1 MAVCAFVAPYLLPAT
16 MRFLAAATEVPG
28 VDLTIVS
35 TEPVEHIPAALRD
48 RLAGHWR
55 IADGLNPVQIADAVM
70 GLSRMV
76 GPVRRVFGPLEQLQV
91 PLGQVR
97 DALGIDGM
105 DAVTAN
111 NFRDKDRMKQ
121 VFVEH
126 GVPCA
131 AHTLATGAGDAR
143 EFADRVGFPLVVKPP
158 AGAGARSTFR
168 LDDADALR
176 LWLDSAPPGPGNPAQ
191 IEQYLV
197 GTEGS
202 FDAVMV
208 DGEIRW
214 YSISEYRP
222 SPLDVLRNPWIQWTV
237 LMPRDIGGSTYD
249 GIAAAGPAALRA
261 LGLRTGLAHVEWFR
275 LRDGSVAI
283 SEAGARPP
291 GAQITTMLGFAHDVD
306 MYRVWAR
313 LMTTGE
319 FDFLER
325 RWSVG
330 TAYLRGQGTGT
341 ITAVRGLDALQ
352 QRLGHLV
359 VESRLPRVGA
369 ATSDIYEGDGHVIV
383 RAPDTES
390 VAAALRDLVAGITV
404 DIGPARGIRS

>member
-16 MRFLAAATEVPG
+16 LRFLTAATEVPG
-28 VDLTIVS
+28 VELAIITG
-35 TEPVEHIPAALRD
+35 EPVDHIPGGLRA

-55 IADGLNPVQIADAVM
+55 VADGLDPRQIADAVV
-70 GLSRMV
+70 GLSRML

-105 DAVTAN
+105 DAATAA

-121 VFVEH
+121 VLEQH

-131 AHTLATGAGDAR
+131 AHVLAGSAADAR
-143 EFADRVGFPLVVKPP
+143 AFADRVGYPLVVKPP

-168 LDDADALR
+168 LDDPDSLR
-176 LWLDSAPPGPGNPAQ
+176 VWLDSAPPTAATPVV
-191 IEQYLV
+191 IEQFLV

-202 FDAVMV
+202 FDAVAV
-208 DGEIRW
+208 DGEVVW

-237 LMPRDIGGSTYD
+237 LMPRHIGGPEYD
-249 GIAAAGPAALRA
+249 GIATAGPAALRA

-275 LRDGSVAI
+275 LRDGTVAI

-291 GAQITTMLGFAHDVD
+291 GAQITTMLGHAHDVD
-306 MYRVWAR
+306 MYRLWAA
-313 LMTTGE
+313 LMTTAE
-319 FDFLER
+319 FDAPER

-330 TAYLRGQGTGT
+330 TAYLRGRGTGT
-341 ITAVRGLDALQ
+341 ITGVRGLDELQ
-352 QRLGHLV
+352 RRLGHLV
-359 VESRLPRVGA
+359 VESQLPRIGA
-369 ATSDIYEGDGHVIV
+369 PTSDIYEGDGHVIV
-383 RAPDTES
+383 RAPETDT
-390 VAAALRDLVAGITV
+390 VAAALRELVTGITV
-404 DIGPARGIRS
+404 DIGPARGIR